1 MSKYK
6 VLFCVKSQLTRGFL
20 YYIIIV
26 HSIYGKDK
34 SLMKKVL
41 SVLLSII
48 MIVSVFSSY
57 TYADNRLLDD
67 DMVSDIREEVNRIVD
82 KSLSRTDDR
91 ILRFI
96 ISADAHQDNDNILVT
111 RGTAE
116 LGQAQGEILDQLNVD
131 FVANLGDLA
140 WGSRTNTV
148 AEVT

>member
-1 MSKYK
+1 
-6 VLFCVKSQLTRGFL
+6 
-20 YYIIIV
+20 
-26 HSIYGKDK
+26 
-34 SLMKKVL
+34 MKKVL

-96 ISADAHQDNDNILVT
+96 ISADAHQDNDNILV
-111 RGTAE
+111 
-116 LGQAQGEILDQLNVD
+116 
-131 FVANLGDLA
+131 
-140 WGSRTNTV
+140 S
-148 AEVT
+148 